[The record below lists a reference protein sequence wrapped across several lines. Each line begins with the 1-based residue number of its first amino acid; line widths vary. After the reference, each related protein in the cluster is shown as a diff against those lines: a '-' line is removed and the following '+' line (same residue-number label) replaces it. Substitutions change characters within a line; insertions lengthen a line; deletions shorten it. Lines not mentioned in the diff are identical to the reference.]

1 MNIEKK
7 IVDSIV
13 DSLCKDVYGSVY
25 SAVLDSTSTDVR
37 NSGWFSVYSA
47 VWNPLNDTVSSEITK
62 YEY

>member
-13 DSLCKDVYGSVY
+13 DSVCNSVYGPVY
-25 SAVLDSTSTDVR
+25 TNVLDSASTDVR

-47 VWNPLNDTVSSEITK
+47 VWNPLNDIVSSEITK